1 MNTDEII
8 LQIRSCESMCEA
20 GRAATAHFLQVCQS
34 DPSRIPRVGRFRL
47 RDIRDCYQDLERTYL
62 VRMFA
67 VFEVTLR
74 EFWERVA
81 GRRSHPSVTQLM
93 DRIAA
98 RCRIPDDHLTLAHG
112 VREFRNTLVH
122 GGDRRTL
129 ALGEAR
135 RHLCRF
141 LSNLPRE
148 W

>member
-34 DPSRIPRVGRFRL
+34 DPLRIPSVGRFRL
-47 RDIRDCYQDLERTYL
+47 RDIRDCHDDLERTYL

-67 VFEVTLR
+67 VFEITLR

-81 GRRSHPSVTQLM
+81 GRRSHPSVTLLM
-93 DRIAA
+93 DRIAS
-98 RCRIPDDHLTLAHG
+98 RCRIPDHHLTLAHA

-122 GGDRRTL
+122 GGGRRTL

-135 RHLCRF
+135 SHLCRF
-141 LSNLPRE
+141 LANLPRE